1 MSARAAL
8 CVLLAAAAAS
18 AAPPERPT
26 LTVAGDRVLAALP
39 PSILKQKEVRARLE
53 SALTTTFIVKTH
65 DSAARIEVRY
75 DLWDEV
81 YRVKRI
87 DAAGRVTQQR
97 IANAA
102 QLEAWW
108 RTPIDVARIAGDRAA
123 IDLELVV
130 LPFSAADESDARQW
144 LSKSGGTRDPSSDS
158 KSVVDAL
165 IGTTLSARPIVSY
178 RWSLEARR

>member
-1 MSARAAL
+1 MSVVFAL
-8 CVLLAAAAAS
+8 LLAAAA
-18 AAPPERPT
+18 PDRPT
-26 LTVAGDRVLAALP
+26 LTVAGDRVLVALP

-53 SALTTTFIVKTH
+53 SALTTTFIGKTK
-65 DSAARIEVRY
+65 DANARIEIRY

-87 DAAGRVTQQR
+87 DASGRISQQVLKP
-97 IANAA
+97 A

-108 RTPIDVARIAGDRAA
+108 RTPIDVGRVAGGSAVV
-123 IDLELVV
+123 DLELVV

-144 LSKSGGTRDPSSDS
+144 LSKSGGRRDPSSDS

-165 IGTTLSARPIVSY
+165 IGTTLSARPVVSY
-178 RWSLEARR
+178 RWQLEARR

>member
-1 MSARAAL
+1 MVSALLAL
-8 CVLLAAAAAS
+8 LLAAA
-18 AAPPERPT
+18 PPDRPA
-26 LTVAGDRVLAALP
+26 LTVAGDRVLVALP
-39 PSILKQKEVRARLE
+39 PSILKQKEVRARLD
-53 SALTTTFIVKTH
+53 SALTTTFIVKTK
-65 DSAARIEVRY
+65 DSNARIEIRY

-81 YRVKRI
+81 YRVKRV
-87 DAAGRVTQQR
+87 DAEGRVAQQQ

-108 RTPIDVARIAGDRAA
+108 RTPVEIARLAGDRAA
-123 IDLELVV
+123 LDLELVV

-144 LSKSGGTRDPSSDS
+144 LSKSGGTRDPSIDS
-158 KSVVDAL
+158 KSVIDAL

>member
-1 MSARAAL
+1 MVSALLAI
-8 CVLLAAAAAS
+8 LLAAA
-18 AAPPERPT
+18 PPDRPA
-26 LTVAGDRVLAALP
+26 LTVAGDRVLVALP

-53 SALTTTFIVKTH
+53 SALTTTFLVKTK
-65 DSAARIEVRY
+65 DSNARIEIRY

-81 YRVKRI
+81 YRVKRV
-87 DAAGRVTQQR
+87 DAAGRAVQQR

-108 RTPIDVARIAGDRAA
+108 RTPIEIARIAGDRAA
-123 IDLELVV
+123 LDLELVV

-144 LSKSGGTRDPSSDS
+144 LSKSGGARDPSADS
-158 KSVVDAL
+158 KSIVDAL

>member
-1 MSARAAL
+1 MVRPRGAL
-8 CVLLAAAAAS
+8 LVLLLATAAT

-26 LTVAGDRVLAALP
+26 LTVSGDRILAALS
-39 PSILKQKEVRARLE
+39 PSILKQREVRARLE
-53 SALTTTFIVKTH
+53 SALTTTFIVKTR
-65 DSAARIEVRY
+65 DSAARIEIRY

-81 YRVKRI
+81 YRVKRV
-87 DAAGRVTQQR
+87 DASAHTTQQ
-97 IANAA
+97 AVNAA

-108 RTPIDVARIAGDRAA
+108 RTPIEIARLAGDRAA

-144 LSKSGGTRDPSSDS
+144 LSKSGGTRDPSIDS